1 MKHVHAQRR
10 SGFTLVEVTISAAVM
25 AMLLF
30 AVGLATLDG
39 NKAYMTG
46 MAQDRATSLA
56 QRTLD
61 RIADTISMGGSGGI
75 APTTTSPATSSIT
88 FRTPTGYASGAV
100 TWNAQTRIDFQYS
113 AQDPND
119 GVDND
124 RNGFVDDGMVVLTR
138 DIGLTTEESIVL
150 TRGVREYLEGET
162 AAAGDNNANGL
173 GDERGLCF
181 QLAGDQLTIWLTI
194 VGRDDNGRDVTRTVS
209 TIVKVRN

>member
-1 MKHVHAQRR
+1 MKRLHSNRR
-10 SGFTLVEVTISAAVM
+10 SGFTLVEVMVSAAVM
-25 AMLLF
+25 ALLLF
-30 AVGLATLDG
+30 AVGVTTLDG
-39 NKAYMTG
+39 NKVYLTG
-46 MAQDRATSLA
+46 MAQDQATVVA

-61 RIADTISMGGSGGI
+61 RIADTISMSGAGGI
-75 APTTTSPATSSIT
+75 APTQTSPATSSLT
-88 FRTPTGYASGAV
+88 FRTPTGFTAGAV

-138 DIGLTTEESIVL
+138 DIGLSTQESIVL
-150 TRGVREYLEGET
+150 TRNVREYLEGET
-162 AAAGDNNANGL
+162 AAPGDNNANGL

-181 QLAGDQLTIWLTI
+181 QLTGDQLTIWLTI
-194 VGRDDNGRDVTRTVS
+194 VGRDNNSRDVVRTIS